1 MSASRRPARARALLV
16 GFLGITTSL
25 AAIVGGSTAVSAS
38 TAGQASVPGVKPVIQ
53 GLIDR
58 QGAPSKGMLP
68 YVHAYV
74 VQANWSDLQPTAFGP
89 IAANNAIDQA
99 IARVRQPDFA
109 KVGMVL
115 KLRIFAGV
123 NAPDWAKTLDGPSIP
138 YVNNQ
143 YGGTTVTG
151 YIGHFWTA
159 NFKAAYDDLMTKLA
173 ALYDNVP
180 EVRELTFSRCTTIF
194 DEPFVRQFGDKNNI
208 ANMQAA
214 GYTTAADE
222 QCISDSFAEQSVW
235 QHTTSDMDFSPMTL
249 IATPGTHDLAFTEQM
264 MQLCRSTLGARCGI
278 QNNAL
283 STQKIADKTFGAMY
297 TYMSKMG
304 PPVIFQ
310 TATAS
315 LIGDP
320 TQVLPAGAQYGAN
333 SEEMP
338 KGYPK
343 YSTTLLQQTATSLS
357 ANPTP

>member
-38 TAGQASVPGVKPVIQ
+38 TPGQTGTVVKPVIQ
-53 GLIDR
+53 GLLDR
-58 QGAPSKGMLP
+58 QGAPYKSMLP
-68 YVHAYV
+68 YIHAYV
-74 VQANWSDLQPTAFGP
+74 VQANWADLQPTAFGP
-89 IAANNAIDQA
+89 IVANNVIDQA
-99 IARVRQPDFA
+99 IARVRQPDYA
-109 KVGMVL
+109 ALGMAL
-115 KLRIFAGV
+115 KLRIFAGIQ
-123 NAPDWAKTLDGPSIP
+123 APDWAKTLDGPSIP
-138 YVNNQ
+138 YVDNQ
-143 YGGTTVTG
+143 YGGTAVTG
-151 YIGHFWTA
+151 YIGRFWTA

-180 EVRELTFSRCTTIF
+180 EIRELTFSRCSTIY
-194 DEPFVRQFGDKNNI
+194 DEPFVRQFGDKNNV
-208 ANMQAA
+208 ANMLAA

-222 QCISDSFAEQSVW
+222 QCLSDSFAEQNVW

-249 IATPGTHDLAFTEQM
+249 IATPGNHDLKFTEQM
-264 MQLCRSTLGARCGI
+264 MVLCRSTLGKRCGL

-283 STQKIADKTFGAMY
+283 SSSKLTTKEFAAMY
-297 TYMSKMG
+297 SYMSSLG
-304 PPVIFQ
+304 PPLEFQ
-310 TATAS
+310 TATAN

-320 TQVLPAGAQYGAN
+320 SVALPAGAQLGAN

-338 KGYPK
+338 KGYAK